1 MANRLINEKSPYL
14 LQHAHNPVDWYPWG
28 EEAFAQARQS
38 NKPVFLSVGYA
49 TCHWCHVMERES
61 FENQAAADALNQSFV
76 NIKVDREERPDIDA
90 VYMAACHMVTG
101 SGGWPLTIVM
111 TPEKKPFFA
120 GTYIPRETG
129 FGRLGLIDLAQRISD
144 LWNSE
149 PERALTSAEA
159 LISHLRTAF
168 EFEASSDIQATE
180 KVLQRAVD
188 QISGR
193 FDSTWGGFDGAP
205 KFPMPHRLL
214 FLGRMARRSNS
225 TGVIG
230 MIEKTLTAMRLGGI
244 WDHVGFGF
252 HRYSTDAQWRL
263 PHFEKMLYDQALVA
277 LAYLQGYELTGNPL
291 FSQTAEEI
299 FVYVLRDMT
308 DAQGGFYAAEDADS
322 EGEEGK
328 CYLWT
333 KSEFESLVNDHT
345 EGIPWS
351 DLFNLADDGN
361 FLDEATQKKAGT
373 NILHLNRPL
382 DGWARELNI
391 PESKLAE
398 DWEQLRKR
406 LFGVRK
412 KRVPPLKDDKILT
425 DWNGLMITALA
436 KGYRTLGEQRYLD
449 AAGAAADFVLSRLRT
464 DGGDLL
470 HRFRDGAAAIPG
482 TANDYAFLT
491 MGLIE
496 LYRASS
502 EIQWIQHAAAL
513 QQLMNAQFWDTL
525 NKGFFL
531 TAEEQRDLPVRPK
544 ELYDGALPSANAVAM
559 SNLLHLG
566 QLLNDER
573 WTRQA
578 EDLRQAF
585 AGSVQRQP
593 MAYTHM
599 LSGWDRAGVNL
610 REDDHHH

>member
-1 MANRLINEKSPYL
+1 
-14 LQHAHNPVDWYPWG
+14 
-28 EEAFAQARQS
+28 
-38 NKPVFLSVGYA
+38 
-49 TCHWCHVMERES
+49 
-61 FENQAAADALNQSFV
+61 
-76 NIKVDREERPDIDA
+76 
-90 VYMAACHMVTG
+90 
-101 SGGWPLTIVM
+101 
-111 TPEKKPFFA
+111 
-120 GTYIPRETG
+120 
-129 FGRLGLIDLAQRISD
+129 
-144 LWNSE
+144 LWKSE
-149 PERALTSAEA
+149 PERALAAAEA
-159 LISHLRTAF
+159 ITGHLGTAF
-168 EFEASSDIQATE
+168 EFEASSDVTATE
-180 KVLQRAVD
+180 KVLQLAVD

-214 FLGRMARRSNS
+214 FLGRMARRSNGA
-225 TGVIG
+225 GVIG

-252 HRYSTDAQWRL
+252 HRYSTDARWLL
-263 PHFEKMLYDQALVA
+263 PHFEKMLYDQALAA

-291 FSQTAEEI
+291 FSQTAEEL

-328 CYLWT
+328 WYLWT
-333 KSEFESLVNDHT
+333 KSEFESLGHDHPG
-345 EGIPWS
+345 GIPWS

-361 FLDEATQKKAGT
+361 FLDEATKEKAGT

-391 PESKLAE
+391 PEHQLAE
-398 DWEQLRKR
+398 KWEQLRKR

-425 DWNGLMITALA
+425 DWNGLMIAALA

-449 AAGAAADFVLSRLRT
+449 AAGDAADFVLSRLRT
-464 DGGDLL
+464 ASGDLL
-470 HRFRDGAAAIPG
+470 HRFRDGAAAIPA

-502 EIQWIQHAAAL
+502 EVQWIRHATAL

-525 NKGFFL
+525 DKGFFL
-531 TAEEQRDLPVRPK
+531 TAEQQRDLPVRPK
-544 ELYDGALPSANAVAM
+544 ELYDGALPSANAVAL

-566 QLLNDER
+566 QLLNDEG

-578 EDLRQAF
+578 DDLRQAF

-593 MAYTHM
+593 MAYTHT
-599 LSGWDRAGVNL
+599 LSGWDRAGANPK
-610 REDDHHH
+610 EDDHHR